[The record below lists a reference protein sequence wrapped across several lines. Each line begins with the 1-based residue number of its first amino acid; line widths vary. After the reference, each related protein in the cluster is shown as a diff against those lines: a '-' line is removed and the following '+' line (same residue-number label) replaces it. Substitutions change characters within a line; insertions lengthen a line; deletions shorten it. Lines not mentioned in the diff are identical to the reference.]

1 MLPFV
6 GTEEYFSSFDW
17 TDLASSAFGAPIGG
31 VLFSYEEIST
41 YFPRRVLWRAFLCS
55 LSAAVVLKML
65 NPTGTG
71 RLVLFETHYG
81 ASYNLS
87 HYLVFVLLGIVGGL
101 FGGAF
106 CRLNYLWSKWF
117 RSFSVI
123 KNNPV
128 LEVALVVL
136 ATTLLQYPNPL
147 TRDPNDVLI
156 SNLFVDC
163 QNQTPASSLS
173 DICHRESH
181 PSQRTTYL
189 LLLAAGTL
197 TKLLLTI
204 ITFGTKVPSGV
215 IIPALAAGALFGR
228 FTSLVIPSA
237 LAPPPG
243 LAALVGAAA
252 FLAGVSRMT
261 ISLCAIMFELTGEL
275 DATLP
280 HMVAILVAKWTAD
293 SMGRQSVYDLA
304 QSVLGHPFLD
314 HESAL
319 GAVQKLGVRAEEL
332 IPPARTMEEITV
344 VVPLSGRVRR
354 GLLEEKRAQLEARG
368 LLDAGLVLVRERA
381 GSAAGDLQG
390 YIAQGELIYGLAS
403 IASESGLDG
412 EVRVLGGGDGEDDGV
427 ADISAFVD
435 RTPVSVCAQAP
446 MEYVVEMFGKL
457 GLRYLMVTEEGSGAL
472 VGVVIKKVSDLFFP
486 IGDATHACRRELTA
500 ICRGWSR
507 TWMAWR
513 KSKNYTLYCPVP
525 LYRGFE

>member
-1 MLPFV
+1 VSVCSFLYT
-6 GTEEYFSSFDW
+6 GTNDHQI
-17 TDLASSAFGAPIGG
+17 DRIPAFGAPIGG

-41 YFPRRVLWRAFLCS
+41 YFPRKVLWRAFLCS
-55 LSAAVVLKML
+55 LCAAVVLKML
-65 NPTGTG
+65 DPTGTG

-81 ASYNLS
+81 DSYHLA
-87 HYLVFVLLGIVGGL
+87 HYFMFVLLGIMGGV

-106 CRLNYLWSKWF
+106 CRLNFVWSKWF
-117 RSFSVI
+117 RSFALI

-136 ATTLLQYPNPL
+136 ATTLLQFPNPL

-163 QNQTPASSLS
+163 RNPAAAASSY
-173 DICHRESH
+173 ICERESQDSH
-181 PSQRTTYL
+181 RNTYL

-197 TKLLLTI
+197 TKLVLTI

-228 FTSLVIPSA
+228 LSA
-237 LAPPPG
+237 LIIPGSPPPG

-293 SMGRQSVYDLA
+293 AIGRQSVYDLA
-304 QSVLGHPFLD
+304 QNVLGHPFLD
-314 HESAL
+314 HESAM

-344 VVPLSGRVRR
+344 VVPESGRVKRS
-354 GLLEEKRAQLEARG
+354 LLEEKRAQLEARG
-368 LLDAGLVLVRERA
+368 LLDAGLVLVRSTP
-381 GSAAGDLQG
+381 GSTTNYLQG

-403 IASESGLDG
+403 IEAESSLDG
-412 EVRVLGGGDGEDDGV
+412 EVRVLGEAQDSDE
-427 ADISAFVD
+427 ADVSAFVD
-435 RTPVSVCAQAP
+435 RTPVSICAQAP

-457 GLRYLMVTEEGSGAL
+457 GLRYLMVTEEGSGGL
-472 VGVVIKKVSDLFFP
+472 VGVVIKKVSLQP
-486 IGDATHACRRELTA
+486 VTRGRNILIGIAEIGGVPGWYGRRVELM
-500 ICRGWSR
+500 ISNSPQSR
-507 TWMAWR
+507 
-513 KSKNYTLYCPVP
+513 
-525 LYRGFE
+525 

>member
-1 MLPFV
+1 MF
-6 GTEEYFSSFDW
+6 
-17 TDLASSAFGAPIGG
+17 
-31 VLFSYEEIST
+31 
-41 YFPRRVLWRAFLCS
+41 
-55 LSAAVVLKML
+55 AAVVLKML

-81 ASYNLS
+81 ASYGLS
-87 HYLVFVLLGIVGGL
+87 HYLIFILLGIVGGL

-106 CRLNYLWSKWF
+106 CRLNFLWSKWF
-117 RSFSVI
+117 RSFSII

-136 ATTLLQYPNPL
+136 ATALLQFPNPL

-163 QNQTPASSLS
+163 RDSASAATSY
-173 DICHRESH
+173 ICDRESQ
-181 PSQRTTYL
+181 PSTKTTYL
-189 LLLAAGTL
+189 LLLLAGTL
-197 TKLLLTI
+197 TKLVLTI

-228 FTSLVIPSA
+228 LTALIIPSS
-237 LAPPPG
+237 PPPG

-293 SMGRQSVYDLA
+293 ATGRESVYDLA
-304 QSVLGHPFLD
+304 QNVLGHPFLD

-319 GAVQKLGVRAEEL
+319 GDVQKLGLKAEEL

-344 VVPLSGRVRR
+344 VVPESGLVKRAV
-354 GLLEEKRAQLEARG
+354 LEEKLAQLEARG
-368 LLDAGLVLVRERA
+368 LLDAGLVLVRPASLSGGEKA
-381 GSAAGDLQG
+381 NVLQG
-390 YIAQGELIYGLAS
+390 YIAQGDLDYALANLKYHNVS
-403 IASESGLDG
+403 D
-412 EVRVLGGGDGEDDGV
+412 EVQVLGLSGGDDVDEAPDM
-427 ADISAFVD
+427 SAFVD
-435 RTPVSVCAQAP
+435 RTPLSICAQAP

-457 GLRYLMVTEEGSGAL
+457 GLRYLMITEEGTGAL
-472 VGVVIKKVSDLFFP
+472 VGVVIKKVSTQYNAFDPSHCSRRMLTLDFIE
-486 IGDATHACRRELTA
+486 IGGIFGWDGGRVDVHLTINSRRSSAWLA
-500 ICRGWSR
+500 VKSR
-507 TWMAWR
+507 IHKVTR
-513 KSKNYTLYCPVP
+513 TSNKKYCYKNRLRVMCEIGLPKCVYLV
-525 LYRGFE
+525 FK

>member
-1 MLPFV
+1 MF
-6 GTEEYFSSFDW
+6 
-17 TDLASSAFGAPIGG
+17 
-31 VLFSYEEIST
+31 
-41 YFPRRVLWRAFLCS
+41 
-55 LSAAVVLKML
+55 AAVVLKML

-81 ASYNLS
+81 ASYGLS
-87 HYLVFVLLGIVGGL
+87 HYLIFILLGIVGGL

-106 CRLNYLWSKWF
+106 CRLNFLWSKWF
-117 RSFSVI
+117 RSFSII

-136 ATTLLQYPNPL
+136 ATALLQFPNPL

-163 QNQTPASSLS
+163 RDS
-173 DICHRESH
+173 DSATTSYICDRESQ
-181 PSQRTTYL
+181 PSTRTNYL
-189 LLLAAGTL
+189 LLLLAGTL
-197 TKLLLTI
+197 TKLVLTI

-228 FTSLVIPSA
+228 LTALIIPSS
-237 LAPPPG
+237 PPPG

-293 SMGRQSVYDLA
+293 ATGRESVYDLA
-304 QSVLGHPFLD
+304 QNVLGHPFLD

-319 GAVQKLGVRAEEL
+319 GDVQKLGLRAEEL

-344 VVPLSGRVRR
+344 VLPESGRVKRVV
-354 GLLEEKRAQLEARG
+354 LEEKLAQLEARG
-368 LLDAGLVLVRERA
+368 LLDAGLVLVRPASLSGGEKA
-381 GSAAGDLQG
+381 NILQG
-390 YIAQGELIYGLAS
+390 YIAQGELVYALANLKTNH
-403 IASESGLDG
+403 ESD
-412 EVRVLGGGDGEDDGV
+412 EVRVLAPTGEDEDAG

-435 RTPVSVCAQAP
+435 RTPVSICARAP

-472 VGVVIKKVSDLFFP
+472 VGVVIKKVSTPPGIFALLLVK
-486 IGDATHACRRELTA
+486 ELTF
-500 ICRGWSR
+500 ILEVGGVSGWDGGRVDVHLELCLIHAGGSGIPVCLISKSITVR
-507 TWMAWR
+507 TTSNEVHRRPDVLIIVSVHQLFCGVTA
-513 KSKNYTLYCPVP
+513 
-525 LYRGFE
+525 E

>member
-1 MLPFV
+1 ML
-6 GTEEYFSSFDW
+6 D
-17 TDLASSAFGAPIGG
+17 
-31 VLFSYEEIST
+31 
-41 YFPRRVLWRAFLCS
+41 
-55 LSAAVVLKML
+55 
-65 NPTGTG
+65 PTGTG

-117 RSFSVI
+117 RSFALI

-163 QNQTPASSLS
+163 RNQTPASLS
-173 DICHRESH
+173 SICNYESQ
-181 PSQRTTYL
+181 PSHRTTYL

-344 VVPLSGRVRR
+344 VVPLSGCVKRAV
-354 GLLEEKRAQLEARG
+354 LEEKRKQLEARG
-368 LLDAGLVLVRERA
+368 LLDAGLVLVRERS
-381 GSAAGDLQG
+381 GSGAMDLQG

-403 IASESGLDG
+403 VGSEGGEDG
-412 EVRVLGGGDGEDDGV
+412 EVRVLREVDGEDDGV

-457 GLRYLMVTEEGSGAL
+457 GLRYLMLTEEGSGAL
-472 VGVVIKKVSDLFFP
+472 VGVVIKKVSGSLVQSFSTCYARFFW
-486 IGDATHACRRELTA
+486 RYLTA
-500 ICRGWSR
+500 VCRGWSLI
-507 TWMAWR
+507 WMAWR
-513 KSKNYTLYCPVP
+513 KNEKSEQYCTTYT
-525 LYRGFE
+525 

>member
-1 MLPFV
+1 MM
-6 GTEEYFSSFDW
+6 D
-17 TDLASSAFGAPIGG
+17 
-31 VLFSYEEIST
+31 
-41 YFPRRVLWRAFLCS
+41 
-55 LSAAVVLKML
+55 
-65 NPTGTG
+65 PTGTG

-81 ASYNLS
+81 ASYDLS
-87 HYLVFVLLGIVGGL
+87 HYLIFIFLGIMGGL

-106 CRLNYLWSKWF
+106 CRLNFLWSKWF
-117 RSFSVI
+117 RSFALI

-128 LEVALVVL
+128 LEVAMVVL
-136 ATTLLQYPNPL
+136 ATTLLQFPNPL

-163 QNQTPASSLS
+163 RNTVAASSSYICKREAQLS
-173 DICHRESH
+173 N
-181 PSQRTTYL
+181 RTTYL

-197 TKLLLTI
+197 TKLVLTI

-228 FTSLVIPSA
+228 LSA
-237 LAPPPG
+237 LIIPGAPPPG

-293 SMGRQSVYDLA
+293 AMGRESVYDLA
-304 QSVLGHPFLD
+304 QNVLGHPFLD
-314 HESAL
+314 HESAM

-344 VVPLSGRVRR
+344 VVPDSGRVKRA
-354 GLLEEKRAQLEARG
+354 LLEEKRAQLEARG
-368 LLDAGLVLVRERA
+368 LLDAGLVLVRSVP
-381 GSAAGDLQG
+381 GSTVKYLQG
-390 YIAQGELIYGLAS
+390 YIAQGELVYGLAS
-403 IASESGLDG
+403 IAAESSSDV
-412 EVRVLGGGDGEDDGV
+412 EVRVLGEAQESDE

-435 RTPVSVCAQAP
+435 RTPVSICAQAP

-457 GLRYLMVTEEGSGAL
+457 GLRYLMVTEEGSGGL
-472 VGVVIKKVSDLFFP
+472 VGVVIKKASSLYIYCVRSK
-486 IGDATHACRRELTA
+486 LTA
-500 ICRGWSR
+500 MTETGRLPGWHGRGVESNCQSSIQIVSR
-507 TWMAWR
+507 VER
-513 KSKNYTLYCPVP
+513 
-525 LYRGFE
+525 

>member
-1 MLPFV
+1 
-6 GTEEYFSSFDW
+6 
-17 TDLASSAFGAPIGG
+17 
-31 VLFSYEEIST
+31 
-41 YFPRRVLWRAFLCS
+41 
-55 LSAAVVLKML
+55 ML

-117 RSFSVI
+117 RSFALI

-128 LEVALVVL
+128 FEVALVVL

-156 SNLFVDC
+156 SNLFIDC
-163 QNQTPASSLS
+163 RNQTPASSLS
-173 DICHRESH
+173 YICHRESQ

-197 TKLLLTI
+197 TKLILTI

-228 FTSLVIPSA
+228 FTSLIIPSA

-344 VVPLSGRVRR
+344 VVPLSGCVRR
-354 GLLEEKRAQLEARG
+354 SLLEEKRAQLEARG
-368 LLDAGLVLVRERA
+368 LLDAGLVLVRERK
-381 GSAAGDLQG
+381 GSEARDLQG
-390 YIAQGELIYGLAS
+390 YIAQGELGYGLAS
-403 IASESGLDG
+403 VLSEGGEDG
-412 EVRVLGGGDGEDDGV
+412 EVRVLGGVDGEDDGV

-457 GLRYLMVTEEGSGAL
+457 GLRYLMLTEEGSGAL
-472 VGVVIKKVSDLFFP
+472 IGVVIKKVSGLLPACFYTVVALTCDPRDYSNSRFAEVGCLSGWRRGGVASHFFSCRLNP
-486 IGDATHACRRELTA
+486 ARHALVGIHSSPQECFLWKCGLPRTRSFRMETSSPATRSIKNIWSNKHAETHVLA
-500 ICRGWSR
+500 SHP
-507 TWMAWR
+507 A
-513 KSKNYTLYCPVP
+513 
-525 LYRGFE
+525 

>member
-1 MLPFV
+1 ML
-6 GTEEYFSSFDW
+6 D
-17 TDLASSAFGAPIGG
+17 
-31 VLFSYEEIST
+31 
-41 YFPRRVLWRAFLCS
+41 
-55 LSAAVVLKML
+55 
-65 NPTGTG
+65 PTGTG

-81 ASYNLS
+81 ASYDLS
-87 HYLVFVLLGIVGGL
+87 HYLIFVLLGIVGGL

-106 CRLNYLWSKWF
+106 CRLNFLWSKWF
-117 RSFSVI
+117 RSFALI

-136 ATTLLQYPNPL
+136 ATTLLQFPNPL

-163 QNQTPASSLS
+163 RNTVAASSS
-173 DICHRESH
+173 YICQREAHASN
-181 PSQRTTYL
+181 RNTYL
-189 LLLAAGTL
+189 MLLAAGTL
-197 TKLLLTI
+197 TKLVLTI

-228 FTSLVIPSA
+228 LSA
-237 LAPPPG
+237 LIIPGAPPPG

-293 SMGRQSVYDLA
+293 AIGRQSVYDLA
-304 QSVLGHPFLD
+304 QNVLGHPFLD
-314 HESAL
+314 HESAM

-332 IPPARTMEEITV
+332 IPPARTMNEITV
-344 VVPLSGRVRR
+344 VVPESGRVKRA
-354 GLLEEKRAQLEARG
+354 LLEEKRAQLEARG
-368 LLDAGLVLVRERA
+368 LLDAGLVLVRSIPGSRA
-381 GSAAGDLQG
+381 HYLQG
-390 YIAQGELIYGLAS
+390 YIPQGELTYGLAT
-403 IASESGLDG
+403 IAAESNSDG
-412 EVRVLGGGDGEDDGV
+412 EVRVLGNAEESDE

-435 RTPVSVCAQAP
+435 RTPVSICAQAP

-472 VGVVIKKVSDLFFP
+472 IGVVIKKASLLLFHCFRSVLTVIAETGRLPGRDGRGVRPRGQLSFEAVSCIKKSIYAFDIKSHSSTGPVICHKCL
-486 IGDATHACRRELTA
+486 LTSITVQQA
-500 ICRGWSR
+500 EKL
-507 TWMAWR
+507 T
-513 KSKNYTLYCPVP
+513 
-525 LYRGFE
+525 EDE